1 VRLLA
6 AIAPIL
12 AVLLAQSRTPSP
24 PSPGRADAGDPIL
37 LGTDPPGT
45 LRPESATDGGTTTT
59 AQRDAA
65 QRDAAQ
71 RDAAQ
76 RDAGVDGVQRELQ
89 QLRARVDALERERGQ
104 AQQNARQLEQVVQEL
119 KQLRQ
124 EVAGAEGPRQT
135 AEEQQQA
142 QRASSQ
148 AAVNSLYMAQ
158 QRLAGGDSAIE
169 TQLDQAQSAFTGQAR
184 RDIEAARVA
193 LRNRDLATAR
203 ALLSAAISAAQGG
216 R

>member
-1 VRLLA
+1 MRLLA

-59 AQRDAA
+59 
-65 QRDAAQ
+65 AQ